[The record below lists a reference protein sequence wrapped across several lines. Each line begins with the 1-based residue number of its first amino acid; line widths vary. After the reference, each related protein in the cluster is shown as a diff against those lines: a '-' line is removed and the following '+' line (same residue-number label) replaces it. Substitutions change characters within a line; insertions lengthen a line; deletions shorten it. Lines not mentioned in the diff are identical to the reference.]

1 MKRLVLL
8 LAAVL
13 LAGCTLSAPASSV
26 PACSGTASDPVQ
38 PSETLIYFGL
48 PVEGYNIACQV
59 SENGY
64 FDFFADYEKNIGFL
78 TRYDF
83 ADMTQ
88 HILCDKDGCLHADK
102 TCDAYAPCWQ
112 VIALS
117 DAVYTVDYNYAEDGE
132 TFTGTQT
139 LVHRDADGMHPRPVS
154 VIGDW
159 AFFGADKKYL
169 YGFCDGSF
177 GRVDRTTGTE
187 TLLLHDAQ
195 QLYRYCGTFLG
206 VWNEQFVIAVLDPD
220 SAQTLRLDLLST
232 EGIQTTIA
240 RLDLGSNWPEQFA
253 CTNAARL
260 EDTVWYLTDDV
271 SLMGFDLSESRTL
284 EGSKALCAYRQDDL
298 IPTWSLHSFGG
309 KLLAEAHIQRDGAEY
324 PSPYLAVIAPP
335 DGEPV
340 EVTLKEE
347 FRDHAEEPPPEE
359 GPVFEP
365 SLIRPLGE
373 INGQLVVRCALQ
385 FFQRSFTDTTGELC
399 FFEDH
404 SPVYALM
411 DPEDYF
417 ASRPVY
423 REFSSIPN
431 N

>member
-159 AFFGADKKYL
+159 AFFGADEKYL

-195 QLYRYCGTFLG
+195 QLYRTAGPFWASGTNSSSLPCWTLTPHRPSGWTFFPPRAYKPRSHG
-206 VWNEQFVIAVLDPD
+206 WTSAATGRNNSPAPTPRVWKRP
-220 SAQTLRLDLLST
+220 S
-232 EGIQTTIA
+232 GI
-240 RLDLGSNWPEQFA
+240 
-253 CTNAARL
+253 
-260 EDTVWYLTDDV
+260 
-271 SLMGFDLSESRTL
+271 
-284 EGSKALCAYRQDDL
+284 
-298 IPTWSLHSFGG
+298 
-309 KLLAEAHIQRDGAEY
+309 
-324 PSPYLAVIAPP
+324 
-335 DGEPV
+335 
-340 EVTLKEE
+340 
-347 FRDHAEEPPPEE
+347 
-359 GPVFEP
+359 
-365 SLIRPLGE
+365 
-373 INGQLVVRCALQ
+373 
-385 FFQRSFTDTTGELC
+385 
-399 FFEDH
+399 
-404 SPVYALM
+404 
-411 DPEDYF
+411 
-417 ASRPVY
+417 
-423 REFSSIPN
+423 
-431 N
+431 